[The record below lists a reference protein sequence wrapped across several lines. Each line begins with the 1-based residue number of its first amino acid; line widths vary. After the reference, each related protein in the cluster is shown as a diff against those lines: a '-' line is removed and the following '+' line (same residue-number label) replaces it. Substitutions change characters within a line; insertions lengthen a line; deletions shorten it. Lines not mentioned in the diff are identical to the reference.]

1 MIGGI
6 IDEKKVKNDPDANDV
21 VSLLLGDPSYQ
32 ETSDLIDDVIVMFF
46 AGSKTVQGTTTNL
59 ITTMLHEP
67 EEFARLKVET
77 EGIMDKVKDDIMGKF
92 DLESIQDLDQ
102 VKNFYLETMRRTSPA
117 VASSTACMSRDVS
130 VGGVDLRAGD
140 AFYVGI

>member
-1 MIGGI
+1 MQLMTSNPLLSMSEKFAELELTAAEKSFNKNCHELRSMIGGV

-32 ETSDLIDDVIVMFF
+32 DTSDLIDDVIVMFF
-46 AGSKTVQGTTTNL
+46 AGSKTVQATTTNF

-67 EEFARLKVET
+67 EEFARLKAET

-92 DLESIQDLDQ
+92 DLESIQDLD
-102 VKNFYLETMRRTSPA
+102 
-117 VASSTACMSRDVS
+117 
-130 VGGVDLRAGD
+130 
-140 AFYVGI
+140 

>member
-1 MIGGI
+1 MSEKFAELELTAAEKSFNKNCHELRSMIGGV

-32 ETSDLIDDVIVMFF
+32 DTSDLIDDVIVMFF
-46 AGSKTVQGTTTNL
+46 AGSKTVQATTTNF

-67 EEFARLKVET
+67 EEFARLKAET

-92 DLESIQDLDQ
+92 DLESIQDLD
-102 VKNFYLETMRRTSPA
+102 
-117 VASSTACMSRDVS
+117 
-130 VGGVDLRAGD
+130 
-140 AFYVGI
+140 